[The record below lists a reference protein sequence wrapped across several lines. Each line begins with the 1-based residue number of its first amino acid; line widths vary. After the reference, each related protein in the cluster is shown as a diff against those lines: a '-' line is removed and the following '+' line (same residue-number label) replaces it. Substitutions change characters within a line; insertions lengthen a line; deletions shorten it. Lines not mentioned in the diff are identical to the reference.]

1 MDQLKR
7 VSAVLG
13 AAFGSLAMLYLVFAC
28 SLTRKNFGLSIEDQ
42 LIAQRILT
50 LLLLAALPVVIVL
63 IKHVCL
69 RLDLSSFDKMVV
81 NSTMDTKS
89 FSRVEHIER
98 VDLWKKVKMFV
109 VGWFATEMPRCGV
122 CLWGLASWKGKTTV
136 VIYCGNHVGLFILPS
151 TIKSFA
157 NNS

>member
-81 NSTMDTKS
+81 NSTTCTKRAKR
-89 FSRVEHIER
+89 FSRVEHVER
-98 VDLWKKVKMFV
+98 RD
-109 VGWFATEMPRCGV
+109 
-122 CLWGLASWKGKTTV
+122 
-136 VIYCGNHVGLFILPS
+136 
-151 TIKSFA
+151 
-157 NNS
+157 